1 MVGRNPDDAQT
12 WVQAWSA
19 QSSTRA
25 GTAARL
31 ADRVCVLSTQ
41 ASGVDGAVRVAVAS
55 TGVLTGLWLTE
66 RVRALPA
73 DDLARE
79 IVAAMRRA
87 QAALVTKV
95 ATAVAETVGADSA
108 TGRAVLDSYAVRFPR
123 EAGDD
128 QP

>member
-1 MVGRNPDDAQT
+1 LGRSPDDAEA
-12 WVQAWSA
+12 WVRSWSA

-25 GTAARL
+25 GATARL

-55 TGVLTGLWLTE
+55 NGVLTGLWLAE
-66 RVRALPA
+66 RARDLPA

-79 IVAAMRRA
+79 ILATMRRA
-87 QAALVTKV
+87 QTALVAKV
-95 ATAVAETVGADSA
+95 SAAVAETVGADSE
-108 TGRAVLDSYAVRFPR
+108 TGRAVLDAYVVRFPR